1 MADSTS
7 TAVRQVCGI
16 CGNTG
21 VLFKCGRCKSLY
33 YCSKICQAKDW
44 PIHKMLCVKPNS
56 KPKDDSGGVNIP
68 QGILSFDDRFPA
80 VDIGVK
86 QENPQPTENTF
97 CYAGSIMQCID
108 ASDPSFVDLPVTH
121 AIGFPM
127 GVRGRE
133 QGLPIFDEPAMQLCI
148 SLDTKS
154 AGFGIPFTLGRGG
167 AVLARRDGL
176 HIGICQ
182 VVATIEF
189 VRRCNKEIVDVRM
202 REAAGEKVDREELV
216 KRLFNPAA
224 FVKGFASIREK
235 MMKNGQA
242 GWERVE
248 CPVVVEDEKDEGAT
262 GSVTP

>member
-1 MADSTS
+1 MANSTS
-7 TAVRQVCGI
+7 TTVRQVCGI

-33 YCSKICQAKDW
+33 YCSKTCQAKDW

-56 KPKDDSGGVNIP
+56 KLKDDGSGVNLP
-68 QGILSFDDRFPA
+68 QGILSFDDKFPA
-80 VDIGVK
+80 VYIGVK
-86 QENPQPTENTF
+86 LENPQPIHNTF
-97 CYAGSIMQCID
+97 CYAGSIMQGMD
-108 ASDPSFVDLPVTH
+108 ASHPSFVDLPVTH

-127 GVRGRE
+127 GVRGGE
-133 QGLPIFDEPAMQLCI
+133 QGLPIFNEPAMQLCI

-189 VRRCNKEIVDVRM
+189 VRRCNKEIMGVRM

-216 KRLFNPAA
+216 KRLFTPAA
-224 FVKGFASIREK
+224 FVNGFASIKEK
-235 MMKNGQA
+235 MLKNGSV
-242 GWERVE
+242 GWENVE
-248 CPVVVEDEKDEGAT
+248 CPVVVEDEENTEAT